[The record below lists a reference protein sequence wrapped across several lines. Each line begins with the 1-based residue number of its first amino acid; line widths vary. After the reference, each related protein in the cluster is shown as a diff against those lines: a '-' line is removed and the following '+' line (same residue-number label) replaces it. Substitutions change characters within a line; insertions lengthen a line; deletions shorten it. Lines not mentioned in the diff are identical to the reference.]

1 MPGPKSRVDLDT
13 LRYMADDGESQK
25 AAARRFGVTKQR
37 IHQVCR
43 KHGIKMVDA
52 RPIPPDQ
59 VEALMTRARCGMT
72 IRDIA
77 FETGMSATTIW
88 RLGVLRGH
96 IWPDR
101 RRADP
106 ERVRRIMELV
116 GKGLTAPE
124 IARETGE
131 HRNAVLHFAARNG
144 IVVTRARKPRVPVP
158 LEEVKRLAA
167 EGLGPTAIADRIGCS
182 QSGVSM
188 AARRYGIALPDRRK
202 YKEATD
208 AKTI

>member
-13 LRYMADDGESQK
+13 LRHMADDGESQK

-72 IRDIA
+72 PTETSPSIRA
-77 FETGMSATTIW
+77 CPQRRSGRSEY
-88 RLGVLRGH
+88 RRGH
-96 IWPDR
+96 VWPDR

-106 ERVRRIMELV
+106 ERVRRIMELA

-131 HRNAVLHFAARNG
+131 HRNAVHHFAARNG
-144 IVVTRARKPRVPVP
+144 IGRYAR
-158 LEEVKRLAA
+158 
-167 EGLGPTAIADRIGCS
+167 
-182 QSGVSM
+182 
-188 AARRYGIALPDRRK
+188 
-202 YKEATD
+202 
-208 AKTI
+208 